1 MLKGEIPLDRKTL
14 KQYLPLKKEQERLE
28 KKIDSLYDRVGAVPI
43 VSGKVKSSMKEHPYI
58 ETHVTVQ
65 MPDPEQS
72 ARLDR
77 LIWINEAR
85 KQQVDDILIA
95 IEEFIQG
102 IPDSTARQIFEM
114 VFLEG
119 KRQQEVAD
127 TLGYSRGRIP
137 QIISKYLNN

>member
-1 MLKGEIPLDRKTL
+1 MDRKTL
-14 KQYLPLKKEQERLE
+14 RQYLALKKEQEKLE
-28 KKIDSLYDRVGAVPI
+28 HKINNLYDRADRIPEVM
-43 VSGKVKSSMKEHPYI
+43 GKVKASMKEHPYI

-65 MPDPEQS
+65 MTDSEQS
-72 ARLDR
+72 ERLDR
-77 LIWINEAR
+77 LIRINKAR
-85 KQQVDDILIA
+85 KQQVDEILIE

-137 QIISKYLNN
+137 QIISKYLND

>member
-1 MLKGEIPLDRKTL
+1 MKLKEEIPLDRKTL
-14 KQYLPLKKEQERLE
+14 KQYLPLKKEQERL
-28 KKIDSLYDRVGAVPI
+28 
-43 VSGKVKSSMKEHPYI
+43 
-58 ETHVTVQ
+58 
-65 MPDPEQS
+65 
-72 ARLDR
+72 DR
-77 LIWINEAR
+77 LIRINKAR
-85 KQQVDDILIA
+85 KQQVDEILIA

-137 QIISKYLNN
+137 QIISKYLND

>member
-1 MLKGEIPLDRKTL
+1 MLKGEVPLDRKTL
-14 KQYLPLKKEQERLE
+14 KQYLPLKKEQERL
-28 KKIDSLYDRVGAVPI
+28 
-43 VSGKVKSSMKEHPYI
+43 
-58 ETHVTVQ
+58 
-65 MPDPEQS
+65 
-72 ARLDR
+72 DR
-77 LIWINEAR
+77 LIRINKAR
-85 KQQVDDILIA
+85 KQQVDEILIA

-137 QIISKYLNN
+137 QIISKYLND

>member
-1 MLKGEIPLDRKTL
+1 MKLKEEIPLDRKTL
-14 KQYLPLKKEQERLE
+14 KQYLPLKKGQE
-28 KKIDSLYDRVGAVPI
+28 
-43 VSGKVKSSMKEHPYI
+43 
-58 ETHVTVQ
+58 
-65 MPDPEQS
+65 
-72 ARLDR
+72 RLDR
-77 LIWINEAR
+77 LIRINKAR
-85 KQQVDDILIA
+85 KQQVDEILIA

-137 QIISKYLNN
+137 QIISKYLND

>member
-1 MLKGEIPLDRKTL
+1 MLKGEVPLDRKTL

-28 KKIDSLYDRVGAVPI
+28 KKIDSLYDRVDAVPI

-65 MPDPEQS
+65 MPDPEQ
-72 ARLDR
+72 AETLNQ
-77 LIWINEAR
+77 LIRINEAR
-85 KQQVDDILIA
+85 KQQVDRTLLE

-137 QIISKYLNN
+137 QIISKYLND

>member
-1 MLKGEIPLDRKTL
+1 MKLKEEIPLDRKTL
-14 KQYLPLKKEQERLE
+14 KQYLPLKKEQERL
-28 KKIDSLYDRVGAVPI
+28 D
-43 VSGKVKSSMKEHPYI
+43 
-58 ETHVTVQ
+58 Q
-65 MPDPEQS
+65 
-72 ARLDR
+72 
-77 LIWINEAR
+77 LIRINKAR
-85 KQQVDDILIA
+85 KQQVNEILIA

-137 QIISKYLNN
+137 QIISKYLND

>member
-1 MLKGEIPLDRKTL
+1 MDRKTL
-14 KQYLPLKKEQERLE
+14 KQYLPLKKEQERL
-28 KKIDSLYDRVGAVPI
+28 
-43 VSGKVKSSMKEHPYI
+43 
-58 ETHVTVQ
+58 
-65 MPDPEQS
+65 
-72 ARLDR
+72 DR
-77 LIWINEAR
+77 LIRINKAR
-85 KQQVDDILIA
+85 KQQVDEILIA

-137 QIISKYLNN
+137 QIISKYLND

>member
-1 MLKGEIPLDRKTL
+1 MERKIL
-14 KQYLPLKKEQERLE
+14 KQYLPLKKEQEKLE
-28 KKIDSLYDRVGAVPI
+28 KKINDLYDRADRIPEVM
-43 VSGKVKSSMKEHPYI
+43 GKVKASMKEHPYI

-77 LIWINEAR
+77 LIWINEER
-85 KQQVDDILIA
+85 KQQVDEILIA

-127 TLGYSRGRIP
+127 TLGYSKGRVS
-137 QIISKYLNN
+137 QIISKYLKD

>member
-1 MLKGEIPLDRKTL
+1 MDRKTL
-14 KQYLPLKKEQERLE
+14 KQYLPLKKEQERL
-28 KKIDSLYDRVGAVPI
+28 
-43 VSGKVKSSMKEHPYI
+43 
-58 ETHVTVQ
+58 
-65 MPDPEQS
+65 
-72 ARLDR
+72 DR
-77 LIWINEAR
+77 LIRINKAR
-85 KQQVDDILIA
+85 KQQVNEILIA

-137 QIISKYLNN
+137 QIISKYLND

>member
-1 MLKGEIPLDRKTL
+1 MERKIL
-14 KQYLPLKKEQERLE
+14 KQYLPLKKEQEKLE
-28 KKIDSLYDRVGAVPI
+28 KKINDLYDRADRIPEVM
-43 VSGKVKSSMKEHPYI
+43 GKVKASMKEHPYI

-85 KQQVDDILIA
+85 KQQVDEILIA
-95 IEEFIQG
+95 IEEFIQE

-127 TLGYSRGRIP
+127 TLGYSKGRIS
-137 QIISKYLNN
+137 QIISKYLKD

>member
-1 MLKGEIPLDRKTL
+1 MKLKEEIPLDRKTL
-14 KQYLPLKKEQERLE
+14 KQYLPLKKEQERL
-28 KKIDSLYDRVGAVPI
+28 
-43 VSGKVKSSMKEHPYI
+43 
-58 ETHVTVQ
+58 
-65 MPDPEQS
+65 
-72 ARLDR
+72 DR
-77 LIWINEAR
+77 LIRINKAR
-85 KQQVDDILIA
+85 KQQVDEILIA

-137 QIISKYLNN
+137 LIISKYLND

>member
-1 MLKGEIPLDRKTL
+1 MDRKTL

-28 KKIDSLYDRVGAVPI
+28 KKIDSLYDRVDAVPI

-65 MPDPEQS
+65 MPDPEQ
-72 ARLDR
+72 AETLNQ
-77 LIWINEAR
+77 LIRINEAR
-85 KQQVDDILIA
+85 KQQVDRTLLE

-137 QIISKYLNN
+137 QIISKYLND

>member
-1 MLKGEIPLDRKTL
+1 MKLKEEIPLDRKTL
-14 KQYLPLKKEQERLE
+14 KQYLPLKKEQERL
-28 KKIDSLYDRVGAVPI
+28 
-43 VSGKVKSSMKEHPYI
+43 
-58 ETHVTVQ
+58 
-65 MPDPEQS
+65 
-72 ARLDR
+72 DR
-77 LIWINEAR
+77 LIRINKAR
-85 KQQVDDILIA
+85 KQQVNEILIA

-137 QIISKYLNN
+137 QIISKYLND

>member
-1 MLKGEIPLDRKTL
+1 MKLKEEIPLDRKTL
-14 KQYLPLKKEQERLE
+14 KQYLPLKKEQERL
-28 KKIDSLYDRVGAVPI
+28 
-43 VSGKVKSSMKEHPYI
+43 
-58 ETHVTVQ
+58 
-65 MPDPEQS
+65 
-72 ARLDR
+72 DR
-77 LIWINEAR
+77 LIRINKVR
-85 KQQVDDILIA
+85 KQQVDEILIA

-137 QIISKYLNN
+137 QIISKYLND